1 MLTSIAALVGLLA
14 FADAART
21 HGHAHLHRSHNHSDD
36 LLEKRGGQ
44 CEFPTDAGLVA
55 VTPGSSNA
63 GWAMSPDQPCQPG
76 SWCPY
81 ACPPGQVSM
90 QWNPD
95 ATSYTYPLSM
105 DGGLYCDK
113 NGKISK
119 PFPDKPYCVDGTG
132 AVNAVNKAGKPL
144 SFCQTVLPGNEAML
158 IPTLVEDTATLAVP
172 DPSYWCSTAAHY
184 YINPPGTGD
193 EGCIWGTSANPIG
206 NWAYFVAGANTDS
219 SGNTFVKI
227 GYNPVVQEPAT
238 PFRNTPA
245 TFGVEITCDDGAGCN
260 GLPCKIDPSVN
271 ALNEVTSPDSSD
283 GAGGASFCVV
293 TVPKGKTANIV
304 VFEAGSSDTGSSSS
318 ASASSKSSSSSS
330 SSSTSTTP
338 TTTAAPTTTSHSST
352 SSTSSTSA
360 SSPTSST
367 PSSTTSPTHS
377 SSDSSSDATSTPS
390 STPSAS
396 ASYSYAPHVFV
407 ETSASGGSG
416 ATSTAGGSSS
426 SPSASPSSAASP
438 MSTGSMTGLAL
449 CLMAGIMMQ
458 Y

>member
-1 MLTSIAALVGLLA
+1 MLTSVAALVGLLA

-21 HGHAHLHRSHNHSDD
+21 HSHAHLHRSHNHSDD

-76 SWCPY
+76 NWCPY

-293 TVPKGKTANIV
+293 TVPKGQTANIV
-304 VFEAGSSDTGSSSS
+304 VFNAGSSDTGSSSS
-318 ASASSKSSSSSS
+318 SSTSSSSKSSSSSS

-352 SSTSSTSA
+352 SSTST

-416 ATSTAGGSSS
+416 ATATAGGSSS